1 MNLHSLHNAP
11 GARKPRKRVGRGD
24 GSGHGGT
31 SGKGHKGQRA
41 RAGHNRKPNFEGGQ
55 MRLINKIPIRGFS
68 NINRKDYLVVNVAA
82 LDGFNAGA
90 EITPELLKGAGLA
103 DGPGCG
109 VKILGDG
116 NLSKPLTVKA
126 HAFTASARQKI
137 EAAGGSCV
145 TL

>member
-1 MNLHSLHNAP
+1 MKLHSLHSAP
-11 GARKPRKRVGRGD
+11 GARKSRKRVGRGD

-55 MRLINKIPIRGFS
+55 MRLINKIPIRGFH

-82 LDGFNAGA
+82 LERFEAGTEVDPA
-90 EITPELLKGAGLA
+90 LLKQTGLA
-103 DGPGCG
+103 DGPGHG

-116 NLSKPLTVKA
+116 ALGKALTVKA
-126 HAFTASARQKI
+126 HAFTATARQKI

-145 TL
+145 TI

>member
-1 MNLHSLHNAP
+1 MNLHDLHNVP

-55 MRLINKIPIRGFS
+55 MRLVNKIPIRGFS
-68 NINRKDYLVVNVAA
+68 NINRRDYLVVNVSA
-82 LDGFNAGA
+82 LERFETGT
-90 EITPELLKGAGLA
+90 EVTPELLKASGMA
-103 DGPGCG
+103 DGPAFGL
-109 VKILGDG
+109 KILGEG
-116 NLSKPLTVKA
+116 ILAKKLTVKA
-126 HAFTASARQKI
+126 HAFSASARQKI
-137 EAAGGSCV
+137 EAAGGNCV

>member
-1 MNLHSLHNAP
+1 MKLNSLSPAT

-55 MRLINKIPIRGFS
+55 MRLVNKIPIRGFH
-68 NINRKDYLVVNVAA
+68 NINRVDYLVVNVRT
-82 LDGFNAGA
+82 LEGFNAGS
-90 EITPELLKGAGLA
+90 EVTPELLKASGLA
-103 DGPGCG
+103 DGPETK

-116 NLSKPLTVKA
+116 ALTKALTVKA
-126 HAFTASARQKI
+126 HAFTASARTKI